1 MVRHTFYLNWCVFLL
16 ALVLFQPTRLSAQA
30 VGEILGQVKDQSGA
44 VIPKANITA
53 VEERTGVSHSTIST
67 GAGNY
72 SLTNLPIGTYT
83 VSATASG
90 FKTAT
95 IKAIALDLNQQRD
108 VDFTL
113 VVGGTT
119 QEVNVIA
126 APPLIN
132 TTNATLGGVVTGQQ
146 VSTLPLNGRD
156 ITQLITLEPGTAL
169 DPNGAGIHNFATGK
183 WTSSNGQRGTSVD
196 SYLDG
201 VDTTD
206 PHFGGAA
213 MTAFNLD
220 AIAEFRVQQNNYSAE
235 YGRGGGMIV
244 QVASKTGTNQF
255 HGSLFEFVRNSDMDS
270 RSFFAGQV
278 PPLQR
283 NEFGGTIGGPIKK
296 DKTFFF
302 FDAAA
307 LRQLSGEPNFY
318 KFPSVA
324 NRQGIIDITVNGQ
337 PDQLIVPLNSN
348 AQTLLGEYPTPND
361 PSGPYGDQTY
371 YDAIKVALDTSQ
383 YSGRIDHRFSDK
395 DSIFGRFSY
404 MNQREPIID
413 RELAIFNQSWGGHF
427 AWNPRNAVVTET
439 HVFSPTLINALQLA
453 WTRQN
458 QQRLT
463 APAVAVTSV
472 ATNDGS
478 LANYGPNAG
487 GWSAV
492 PDTAILNDSIHW
504 VKGRNTMSAGIEWR
518 DTHSPETGSSMAAN
532 DGNYTFGR
540 GTPIPV
546 AIPSASG
553 LNDLAVGSPS
563 PSGLASIML
572 GIPLAYDRTLAFPG
586 FGPQGG
592 AVYQMR
598 QWNING
604 YFQDDIALTPKLT
617 LNIGF
622 RYEYNSVPTEEHHK
636 NVAIVDDPHLE
647 GGSVYQAMVINPEPL
662 YHPDHNGWGPRFGVA
677 YRLHDKTVLR
687 GGFGIF
693 TFIPPIGAS
702 DQGPATFPYASFGTI
717 NNPVFQLTPFPILNV
732 PYLTDL
738 KGNIMPPNGNND
750 AVPAN
755 TPLDLTPAVAYFGDS
770 PIQTNLVSMDHVNGY
785 GLNANITLERQ
796 LPGDMALSIAYVASN
811 GIKIPNSEYPN
822 GYADALPQYTPFTD
836 AYPGIGEFALEDSHS
851 HSTYNS
857 LQAVLRKTS
866 AKYGLTFQFSYA
878 YSNELDNGDSVYNG
892 NGPNGAE
899 SAMVQQNPF
908 CWRCEKG
915 PGSIS
920 FPQNFVA
927 DFIYT
932 IPFDSLHVLSGLPR
946 RLTQGWQIAGIPRV
960 LSGSPF
966 TVTSPYPIAA
976 FGTDTYYGSVPTRP
990 DMVGRAT
997 LNSKSNYAGTLS
1009 FFTPSVAQDGAN
1021 LGQQIFSTPGGSDT
1035 GFQTGPGNLGRNTFR
1050 TPLTKNLD
1058 LSIFKDTRITESKM
1072 VQFRAEFFNIF
1083 NLHYFNSVD
1092 EVLGDSGFGLFTG
1105 TTPGRILQFGL
1116 RFVF

>member
-1 MVRHTFYLNWCVFLL
+1 MLS
-16 ALVLFQPTRLSAQA
+16 QPSRLSAQA
-30 VGEILGQVKDQSGA
+30 EGEILGQVKDQSGA
-44 VIPKANITA
+44 VIPNAKITA
-53 VEERTGVSHSTIST
+53 VEERKGSRYTTVST

-72 SLTNLPIGTYT
+72 SLTNLLIGTYT
-83 VSATASG
+83 VTATVSG
-90 FKTAT
+90 FKTAS
-95 IKAIALDLNQQRD
+95 IAAITLDVNQQRE

-113 VVGGTT
+113 VVGGVT
-119 QEVNVIA
+119 QNVSVTA
-126 APPLIN
+126 SPPLIN
-132 TTNATLGGVVTGQQ
+132 TSNATLGGVVTGQQ

-156 ITQLITLEPGTAL
+156 ITQLITLQPGTAV
-169 DPNGAGIHNFATGK
+169 DPNGAGIHSFATGT

-255 HGSLFEFVRNSDMDS
+255 HGTLFEFVRNSDTDS
-270 RSFFAGQV
+270 RSFFATTV

-307 LRQLSGEPNFY
+307 LRQLKGSPEFSR
-318 KFPSVA
+318 FPSA
-324 NRQGIIDITVNGQ
+324 QNRQGIINITGANGQ

-348 AQTLLGEYPTPND
+348 AQTLLSEYPLPND
-361 PSGPYGDQTY
+361 PTGPYGADTY
-371 YDAIKVALDTSQ
+371 YDAIKVALNTSQ
-383 YSGRIDHRFSDK
+383 YSGRIDHRFSEK
-395 DSIFGRFSY
+395 DSIFGRVSY
-404 MNQREPIID
+404 MNQGEPIINT
-413 RELAIFNQSWGGHF
+413 ELAVFNQSWGGHF
-427 AWNPRNAVVTET
+427 AWNPRNAVVSET

-453 WTRQN
+453 WTRQD

-463 APAVAVTSV
+463 NPAVAVTSV

-478 LANYGPNAG
+478 LAAYGPNAG

-492 PDTAILNDSIHW
+492 PDTGILNDSIHW
-504 VKGRNTMSAGIEWR
+504 VKGRHTVSTGFEFR
-518 DTHSPETGSSMAAN
+518 DTHDPETGSSMAAN
-532 DGNYTFGR
+532 DGDYTFGR

-553 LNDLAVGSPS
+553 LNNLAAGSPS
-563 PSGLASIML
+563 PSGLASVML
-572 GIPLAYDRTLAFPG
+572 GIPLSYARTLAFPG

-604 YFQDDIALTPKLT
+604 YFQDDIVLTPKLT
-617 LNIGF
+617 LNVGV

-647 GGSVYQAMVINPEPL
+647 GGSVYRAMVINPEPL
-662 YHPDHNGWGPRFGVA
+662 YHQDYNGWGPRFGLA
-677 YRLHDKTVLR
+677 YRLDNKTVLR

-693 TFIPPIGAS
+693 TFIPPLGAS
-702 DQGPATFPYASFGTI
+702 DQGPATFPYASYGTV
-717 NNPVFQLTPFPILNV
+717 NNPTFQLTPFPIVNV
-732 PYLTDL
+732 PQLTDL

-750 AVPAN
+750 AVPPN
-755 TPLDLTPAVAYFGDS
+755 TPLNLAPAMAYFGNS
-770 PIQTNLVSMDHVNGY
+770 PIQTNLISMDHVNGY
-785 GLNANITLERQ
+785 GINGNVTLERQ
-796 LPGDMALSIAYVASN
+796 LPGDVALSIAYVASN
-811 GIKIPNSEYPN
+811 GVKIPNSEYPN
-822 GYADALPQYTPFTD
+822 AFAGALPQYTPFTD

-857 LQAVLRKTS
+857 LQVVLRKTS
-866 AKYGLTFQFSYA
+866 AKHGLTFQASYA

-899 SAMVQQNPF
+899 SSMVPQNPF
-908 CWRCEKG
+908 CWRCEKA
-915 PGSIS
+915 PGSIN
-920 FPQNFVA
+920 FRQNFVG
-927 DFIYT
+927 DFIYA
-932 IPFDSLHVLSGLPR
+932 IPLGSWHALSSFPR

-960 LSGSPF
+960 ISGAPF

-976 FGTDTYYGSVPTRP
+976 FGTDTYYGTVPTRP
-990 DMVGRAT
+990 DMVGTAT
-997 LNSKSNYAGTLS
+997 LNSKSNYASTLS
-1009 FFTPSVAQDGAN
+1009 FFAPNVDQDGAN
-1021 LGQQIFSTPGGSDT
+1021 LGQQIFCTPGGQAT
-1035 GFQTGPGNLGRNTFR
+1035 GFQSGPGNLGRNTFL
-1050 TPLTKNLD
+1050 TPLQKNID
-1058 LSIFKDTRITESKM
+1058 FSIFKDTKITESKTI
-1072 VQFRAEFFNIF
+1072 QFRAEFFNLF

-1092 EVLGDSGFGLFTG
+1092 EVLSDSGFGLFTSS
-1105 TTPGRILQFGL
+1105 TSGRVIQFGL
-1116 RFVF
+1116 RFIF